1 MYKINN
7 FGNGNKRIRKILI
20 KIKKQYTY
28 IYKQLKTKIMAE
40 LDNIPQ
46 KQTIEIETVKLDES
60 VVKTITE
67 LNQKSNA
74 MVGDFGS
81 IYLRK
86 KEIAEE
92 LIKLDA
98 ILEDAEAQFKSVNAE
113 LKEIVDALDDKY
125 PQGRIN
131 IQEGMIQYQPGAL
144 SRKQLAEQQAQQAQ
158 QPASSGMK
166 VVKE

>member
-1 MYKINN
+1 
-7 FGNGNKRIRKILI
+7 
-20 KIKKQYTY
+20 
-28 IYKQLKTKIMAE
+28 MAE

-46 KQTIEIETVKLDES
+46 KQTIEIEMAKLDES

-74 MVGDFGS
+74 MISDFGS
-81 IYLRK
+81 IYIRK

-92 LIKLDA
+92 LVRLDA

-113 LKEIVDALDDKY
+113 LKEVVDALDEKY

-131 IQEGMIQYQPGAL
+131 FQEGMVQYQPGAL
-144 SRKQLAEQQAQQAQ
+144 TRKQLAEQQTQQAQ
-158 QPASSGMK
+158 QAASGMK

>member
-1 MYKINN
+1 
-7 FGNGNKRIRKILI
+7 
-20 KIKKQYTY
+20 
-28 IYKQLKTKIMAE
+28 MAG

-46 KQTIEIETVKLDES
+46 KTTVEIEIVKLDENVLES
-60 VVKTITE
+60 IKD
-67 LNQKSNA
+67 LNQKSAGIINE
-74 MVGDFGS
+74 FGQ

-86 KEIAEE
+86 KEIQDE
-92 LIKLDA
+92 LTGLDDV
-98 ILEDAEAQFKSVNAE
+98 LQKGEDEFKSINFQ
-113 LKEIVDALDDKY
+113 LKEIIEALDDRY

-131 IQEGMIQYQPGAL
+131 LQEGTVQYQPGAP